1 MKMKLL
7 IFNKTVETTFNGSP
21 FKSLISYIR
30 SILPKDGCKK
40 LKKHL
45 EYDEI
50 KKLMLVI
57 TKKECSKYG
66 IEYNE
71 LIENQYQKADGI
83 IQHRKV
89 EDTKMP
95 KSSKSASDKIKEFG
109 LTMEELKET
118 ARKIGVKN

>member
-1 MKMKLL
+1 M
-7 IFNKTVETTFNGSP
+7 F
-21 FKSLISYIR
+21 
-30 SILPKDGCKK
+30 
-40 LKKHL
+40 
-45 EYDEI
+45 
-50 KKLMLVI
+50 VI
-57 TKKECSKYG
+57 TKNECSKYG

-71 LIENQYQKADGI
+71 LIEDQYQKADGI

-89 EDTKMP
+89 EDIKMP